1 MSRVMK
7 KNSFPNIQVGFFL
20 IEVAFSCKPLDLL
33 MRSTDIREPLMPHGF
48 RSFPTDF
55 NSGGLDGG
63 NGLCYKVRPSPS
75 FASFLNFFDC
85 RKGQLFVFLKIDV
98 NSGTLFCF
106 SLRASNCLGAR
117 SIVPFLW
124 T

>member
-75 FASFLNFFDC
+75 FTSFLNFF
-85 RKGQLFVFLKIDV
+85 
-98 NSGTLFCF
+98 
-106 SLRASNCLGAR
+106 
-117 SIVPFLW
+117 
-124 T
+124 

>member
-1 MSRVMK
+1 MLKGCEDSNR
-7 KNSFPNIQVGFFL
+7 FYFL
-20 IEVAFSCKPLDLL
+20 YTLG
-33 MRSTDIREPLMPHGF
+33 H
-48 RSFPTDF
+48 
-55 NSGGLDGG
+55 GGLDGG

-75 FASFLNFFDC
+75 FSSFLNFFDC

-106 SLRASNCLGAR
+106 SLWASNCLGAR

>member
-48 RSFPTDF
+48 EVFQQILILVAWTEEM
-55 NSGGLDGG
+55 
-63 NGLCYKVRPSPS
+63 
-75 FASFLNFFDC
+75 DC
-85 RKGQLFVFLKIDV
+85 VIK
-98 NSGTLFCF
+98 
-106 SLRASNCLGAR
+106 
-117 SIVPFLW
+117 
-124 T
+124 